1 MPQFDIFSFFSQ
13 LFWVFLAF
21 GYLYLILSFYL
32 LPAFAIV
39 LKVRA
44 KKLAQ
49 LNVETDANSIA
60 KTSTTNTV
68 FFEHFSTQLNNI
80 SFFRK
85 NLTNDINI
93 AVGQLLF
100 KNESFY
106 NFNFLMLNRFK
117 IVTFFL

>member
-1 MPQFDIFSFFSQ
+1 MLKQTQTVLQKRQQQIQF
-13 LFWVFLAF
+13 
-21 GYLYLILSFYL
+21 
-32 LPAFAIV
+32 
-39 LKVRA
+39 
-44 KKLAQ
+44 
-49 LNVETDANSIA
+49 
-60 KTSTTNTV
+60 

-93 AVGQLLF
+93 AFGQLLF